1 MRRMT
6 EQEWHAFVMEST
18 RTAKVATTRKDG
30 RPHVVPVWFVLDG
43 EDIVFTTGASS
54 IKGQALRRDLYACL
68 CVDDQAPP
76 FSFVMVE
83 GPVELSTD
91 LDELRRVA
99 TRIGRRYMGAERA
112 EEFGARNAAEGE
124 LLVRLRP
131 THVLAEA
138 DLARTNA
145 TSLLRFLQS
154 SSQHLSRCAAVS
166 RGRSTLGRPP
176 AACRG
181 TPPTPALGGLDVH
194 LRVW

>member
-6 EQEWHAFVMEST
+6 EQEWHAFVMQGT
-18 RTAKVATTRKDG
+18 RTGKVATTRKDG
-30 RPHVVPVWFVLDG
+30 RPHVVPIWFVVDG
-43 EDIVFTTGASS
+43 DDILFTTGASS
-54 IKGQALRRDLYACL
+54 VKGQALRRDLYACL

-91 LDELRRVA
+91 LDEMRRVA

-112 EEFGARNAAEGE
+112 EEVGARNTAESE

-138 DLARTNA
+138 DLA
-145 TSLLRFLQS
+145 
-154 SSQHLSRCAAVS
+154 
-166 RGRSTLGRPP
+166 
-176 AACRG
+176 
-181 TPPTPALGGLDVH
+181 D
-194 LRVW
+194 

>member
-6 EQEWHAFVMEST
+6 EEEWHAFVMEGT

-43 EDIVFTTGASS
+43 EDIVFTTGARSV
-54 IKGQALRRDLYACL
+54 KGQAFRRNPYACL

-76 FSFVMVE
+76 FSFVMVD
-83 GPVELSTD
+83 GPVEVSTD

-99 TRIGRRYMGAERA
+99 TWIGRRYMGAERA
-112 EEFGARNAAEGE
+112 EEFGARNAVDGE

-138 DLARTNA
+138 DVA
-145 TSLLRFLQS
+145 
-154 SSQHLSRCAAVS
+154 
-166 RGRSTLGRPP
+166 
-176 AACRG
+176 
-181 TPPTPALGGLDVH
+181 D
-194 LRVW
+194 